1 MGNFGKHVKRPQ
13 AKLKWLAGVAD
24 NVFQTTKV
32 FRMTRA
38 KVRRALPRRVLPHRR
53 IAARRRAAAPLTPCP
68 RRSAPQWGKLH
79 FAEREKFEAYKQW
92 QRQKQRDR
100 PLAAAPSGEGGSE

>member
-38 KVRRALPRRVLPHRR
+38 KVRLALPRK
-53 IAARRRAAAPLTPCP
+53 IAGASSAACRRAAAPLTPCP
-68 RRSAPQWGKLH
+68 RRAAPQWDKLH

>member
-38 KVRRALPRRVLPHRR
+38 KVRRPLPRRVKLPRPPPP
-53 IAARRRAAAPLTPCP
+53 RAAAPP
-68 RRSAPQWGKLH
+68 RRSHRAAAPQWGKLH

>member
-38 KVRRALPRRVLPHRR
+38 KVHRALPRRVKLPRPPPP
-53 IAARRRAAAPLTPCP
+53 RAAAPP
-68 RRSAPQWGKLH
+68 RRSHRAAAPQWGKLH

>member
-38 KVRRALPRRVLPHRR
+38 KVRRALPRRVKLPRPPPP
-53 IAARRRAAAPLTPCP
+53 RAAAPP
-68 RRSAPQWGKLH
+68 RRRTPPRRAAPQWGKLH

>member
-38 KVRRALPRRVLPHRR
+38 KVRRALPRRVKLPRPPPP
-53 IAARRRAAAPLTPCP
+53 RAAAPP
-68 RRSAPQWGKLH
+68 RRSHRAAAAPQWGKLH

>member
-38 KVRRALPRRVLPHRR
+38 KVRRALPRRVKLPRPPPP
-53 IAARRRAAAPLTPCP
+53 RAAAPP
-68 RRSAPQWGKLH
+68 RR
-79 FAEREKFEAYKQW
+79 
-92 QRQKQRDR
+92 
-100 PLAAAPSGEGGSE
+100 

>member
-1 MGNFGKHVKRPQ
+1 V
-13 AKLKWLAGVAD
+13 AGGRRRQRVPDDEGVPHDAR
-24 NVFQTTKV
+24 KGAP
-32 FRMTRA
+32 RA
-38 KVRRALPRRVLPHRR
+38 AAPRK
-53 IAARRRAAAPLTPCP
+53 IAAASTAARRRAAAPLTPCP
-68 RRSAPQWGKLH
+68 RRAAPQWGKLH

>member
-13 AKLKWLAGVAD
+13 AKLKWLAGVTD

-38 KVRRALPRRVLPHRR
+38 RC
-53 IAARRRAAAPLTPCP
+53 AARYRAA
-68 RRSAPQWGKLH
+68 
-79 FAEREKFEAYKQW
+79 
-92 QRQKQRDR
+92 
-100 PLAAAPSGEGGSE
+100 